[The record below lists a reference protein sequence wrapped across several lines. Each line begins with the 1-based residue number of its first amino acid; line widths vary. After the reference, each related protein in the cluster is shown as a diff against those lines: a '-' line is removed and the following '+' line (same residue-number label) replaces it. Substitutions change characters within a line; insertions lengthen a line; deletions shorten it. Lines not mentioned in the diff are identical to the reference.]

1 MFMDFYCW
9 MKKEESKSRNDPDNL
24 PIYLLYERSMSVT
37 NKIKYSVSNWDVLL
51 CVISITSYT
60 VIIEE
65 YCTAKNEIKFS
76 FLDTTTFILFIHF

>member
-37 NKIKYSVSNWDVLL
+37 NKIKYSISNWDVLL

-65 YCTAKNEIKFS
+65 YRTAKEK
-76 FLDTTTFILFIHF
+76 